1 MEERMASAG
10 DLLKVTFPEGMPF
23 GTDLTEEE
31 YQQKKVNDYNAMPGE
46 KRECDGFY
54 HCEICND
61 KMMYAYLEENPA
73 TGRKYD
79 AYAQC
84 GCVEKRK
91 ALRRLISSGL
101 GDAIKDCRFD
111 NYQTPNDWQTAIKG
125 KAMQFAEQGG
135 QVFFFGGQSGAGK
148 THLCT
153 AISMALFDKGCTIKY
168 LIWPKEVPVMQG
180 LVNEPQQYTA
190 MMRDLETVDVLYI
203 DDLFNNG
210 MEGGRLRPPSGAETK
225 RAFEIINQRCIN
237 KKLTTIISSEFTI
250 PDLANIAENLAGR
263 IVENANDGEFC
274 INLRKDPKKNWRMR
288 SMMNF

>member
-1 MEERMASAG
+1 MASAG
-10 DLLKVTFPEGMPF
+10 DLLKVQFPGGIPC
-23 GTDLTEEE
+23 GIDLTEDE
-31 YQQKKVNDYNAMPGE
+31 YLQRKVDDFNALPGE
-46 KRECDGFY
+46 KRECDGFF
-54 HCEICND
+54 HCEKCNE
-61 KMMYAYLEENPA
+61 KMLYAYVTTSPA
-73 TGRKYD
+73 TGKKHD

-84 GCVEKRK
+84 DCVKKRQ

-101 GDAIKDCRFD
+101 GDAIKHCRFD
-111 NYQTPNDWQTAIKG
+111 NYQTPNDWQAAIKG

-153 AISMALFDKGCTIKY
+153 AISMTQHEKGRSIKY
-168 LIWPKEVPVMQG
+168 IIWPKELPVMQG
-180 LVNEPQQYTA
+180 LVNDPQQYSALMTE
-190 MMRDLETVDVLYI
+190 LETVDVLYI

-263 IVENANDGEFC
+263 IVENANDGEYC

>member
-1 MEERMASAG
+1 MVSAG
-10 DLLKVTFPEGMPF
+10 DSLKELFPAGIPC
-23 GTDLTEEE
+23 GTDLTDEQ
-31 YQQKKVNDYNAMPGE
+31 YQQKKVDDFNALPGE
-46 KRECDGFY
+46 GNASDGFY

-61 KMMYAYLEENPA
+61 KGIYAYLATSPA
-73 TGRKYD
+73 TGKKYD

-84 GCVEKRK
+84 SCGKKRH
-91 ALRRLISSGL
+91 ALRQLISSGL

-111 NYQTPNDWQTAIKG
+111 NYQTLHDWQAAIKS

-153 AISMALFDKGCTIKY
+153 AITMHQFKQGRNIKY
-168 LIWPKEVPVMQG
+168 MTWPKEIPVMQG
-180 LVNEPQQYTA
+180 LVNEPQQYSALMTE
-190 MMRDLETVDVLYI
+190 LETVDVLYI

-237 KKLTTIISSEFTI
+237 KKLVTIISSEFTI

-263 IVENANDGEFC
+263 IVEKANDGEYC

-288 SMMNF
+288 SMMTF